1 MAYYCVVI
9 VLGRALPRISAKA
22 GWAVGLL
29 QGISQ
34 IAVDGGK
41 PVAGLVS
48 PGPELC
54 FEGIDS
60 IVSPDSTRQ
69 RARCPGGPR
78 GLSNPKEE
86 EEEELRKSPR
96 SSGIAYPC
104 APLGPWKWLGDTWR
118 IWACALET
126 FRGP

>member
-1 MAYYCVVI
+1 MAHYCVVV

-29 QGISQ
+29 RGISQ

-48 PGPELC
+48 PGPEFLA
-54 FEGIDS
+54 EGNDS

-69 RARCPGGPR
+69 RTRCPGRPR
-78 GLSNPKEE
+78 GFFNPKEE
-86 EEEELRKSPR
+86 EEEDEEEGFTRRK
-96 SSGIAYPC
+96 YTC
-104 APLGPWKWLGDTWR
+104 VYT
-118 IWACALET
+118 
-126 FRGP
+126 